1 MAPGAPRGKRKV
13 TRGGGKNF
21 SKNLRPLDADDADVQ
36 AEGEGMWSDPRDPKA
51 TVESSEEES
60 SEEDEGASKRE
71 LTREERKAADKARK
85 KAAVAQKAATTP
97 APGDLPSEE
106 EEEEVE
112 EAPKKP
118 VRGAGGIS
126 VTNPNSAGVVESTLN
141 RKEREAVEAAAA
153 KERYWKLQEQ
163 GKTDQARADMARL
176 AIIRQ
181 ERDEKAKQRKAEL
194 EEKKTASEEKVK
206 SSGRKK

>member
-1 MAPGAPRGKRKV
+1 M
-13 TRGGGKNF
+13 
-21 SKNLRPLDADDADVQ
+21 
-36 AEGEGMWSDPRDPKA
+36 
-51 TVESSEEES
+51 
-60 SEEDEGASKRE
+60 
-71 LTREERKAADKARK
+71 TREERKSADKARK

-97 APGDLPSEE
+97 APGDLPSDD
-106 EEEEVE
+106 EEEVE
-112 EAPKKP
+112 EAPKKS
-118 VRGAGGIS
+118 VRGIQ

-181 ERDEKAKQRKAEL
+181 ERDEKARQRKAGMFFNTGTRVCHL
-194 EEKKTASEEKVK
+194 LAHKIYNYRA
-206 SSGRKK
+206 